1 MIRATIL
8 LHESLASITCE
19 GGPVDM
25 NRRAEDA
32 SRTIAHLLRS
42 QAEAARQINPLSP
55 LSAFIALR
63 CLSNS
68 SMAGCAEAAYL
79 NDALASMRNQFPVTG
94 KISF

>member
-19 GGPVDM
+19 GGPVDV

-32 SRTIAHLLRS
+32 SRTVAHLLRT
-42 QAEAARQINPLSP
+42 QAEEARQINPLSL

-63 CLSNS
+63 CLTNS
-68 SMAGCAEAAYL
+68 SMSGCAETAYL
-79 NDALASMRNQFPVTG
+79 NDALASMRNQFHITG
-94 KISF
+94 KASF